1 MQLDIKGE
9 IIESYQKLIH
19 NCKVAIENG
28 EDVEKNLQLIDEY
41 NKVLNYVKAK
51 PNNSY
56 DSIIKEMQRVATFK
70 SEIKFSISEKGI
82 MV

>member
-1 MQLDIKGE
+1 MQLDIKEE

-51 PNNSY
+51 PNSSY
-56 DSIIKEMQRVATFK
+56 DSIIKEMKRIAILK
-70 SEIKFSISEKGI
+70 NEIKFSNQEKGI

>member
-19 NCKVAIENG
+19 NCKVAIEKG

-51 PNNSY
+51 PNSSY
-56 DSIIKEMQRVATFK
+56 DLIIKEMQRVK
-70 SEIKFSISEKGI
+70 KEIEFSNSEKGI

>member
-1 MQLDIKGE
+1 MQLDIKKE

-41 NKVLNYVKAK
+41 NEVLNYVKAK

-70 SEIKFSISEKGI
+70 NEIKFSNQEKGI